1 MTAVDAVEEEQ
12 AAPSSARA
20 QAAHRRLTEA
30 HRRFTAATARIDAL
44 KARAPRLIAIL
55 RVVYYPFAILLVAW
69 FAYQASRKIDVGDL
83 HWWPLVGSYVAALV
97 WWSALALG
105 WSALVADRFEAGWF
119 ASWCRTQVARYLPG
133 GFWAPLA
140 RATTVQGRVRDKV
153 AAVGAENVTVLCVAL
168 GAGAVWASVH
178 NPRWLPLGLV
188 AFAPL
193 LAGRWLERRTRVSRR
208 AVARASVTY
217 AVGYVAY
224 GISGILAQ
232 VAVSGWRDPT
242 YPLYVAGASC
252 VAWAVGLVVVFA
264 PSGVGVR
271 EVVYV
276 WMLSGLYPQADL
288 KGAAVASR
296 LVTVFAELTVLLA
309 VGFVGRATRS
319 RDDQS
324 RGSTSRS

>member
-1 MTAVDAVEEEQ
+1 VTAVDDKQ
-12 AAPSSARA
+12 SSPPSARM
-20 QAAHRRLTEA
+20 QAAHRRLTA
-30 HRRFTAATARIDAL
+30 VSARIDAV
-44 KARAPRLIAIL
+44 KARTPRLLAVL
-55 RVVYYPFAILLVAW
+55 RVVYYPFALALVAW
-69 FAYQASRKIDVGDL
+69 FAYQASRKIDVADL
-83 HWWPLVGSYVAALV
+83 RWWPLAGSYLAALV
-97 WWSALALG
+97 WWSTLALG

-140 RATTVQGRVRDKV
+140 RATTVRGRVRDKV

-178 NPRWLPLGLV
+178 DPRWLPLGLV
-188 AFAPL
+188 AVAPVA
-193 LAGRWLERRTRVSRR
+193 AGRWLEQRTKVTRR
-208 AVARASVTY
+208 AVVRASITY

-224 GISGILAQ
+224 GVSGILAQ
-232 VAVSGWRDPT
+232 VAVSGVRDPT

-264 PSGVGVR
+264 PGGVGVR

-309 VGFVGRATRS
+309 VGYLARAGRRRT
-319 RDDQS
+319 DQS

>member
-1 MTAVDAVEEEQ
+1 VTAVEEEQ
-12 AAPSSARA
+12 PAAPSARV
-20 QAAHRRLTEA
+20 QAAHRRLTALTE
-30 HRRFTAATARIDAL
+30 RLDAL
-44 KARAPRLIAIL
+44 KARAPRLIAVL
-55 RVVYYPFAILLVAW
+55 RVVYYPFAIVLVAW
-69 FAYQASRKIDVGDL
+69 FAYQATRRIDVANL
-83 HWWPLVGSYVAALV
+83 RWWPLVGSYLAALV
-97 WWSALALG
+97 WWSSLALA
-105 WSALVADRFEAGWF
+105 WSVLVADRFEAGWF

-178 NPRWLPLGLV
+178 NPLWLPLGLV
-188 AFAPL
+188 ALAPIA
-193 LAGRWLERRTRVSRR
+193 AGRWLEQRTKVSRR
-208 AVARASVTY
+208 AIARASVTY

-232 VAVSGWRDPT
+232 LAVSGVRDPT

-264 PSGVGVR
+264 PGGVGVR

-276 WMLSGLYPQADL
+276 WMLTRLYPQADL

-296 LVTVFAELTVLLA
+296 LVTVFAELTVLVA
-309 VGFVGRATRS
+309 VGYLARAGGRRA
-319 RDDQS
+319 DHS